1 MAQNCVRRPMM
12 MMLNSDKNNSKTRK
26 VYRASIEHASG
37 RKNIADSGYFRLLI
51 ASNPNNDSYNDI
63 KKDIAKLV
71 SKIHSA
77 SIINGNILVTEY
89 IANHIYNS
97 NLPKYRDIP
106 ITHIDEL
113 CEGHYMHLKFYINGK
128 NIEVD
133 YTIVDIEDDTIYIQL
148 FEIKDGGEMDTK
160 KADSE
165 VRSLL
170 EIEDMLQDSNNL
182 LYKYVVI
189 KPYIVLWNT
198 YKITKGSFKAS
209 LSSVYLITGKQMCII
224 VGGMDFDTITRD
236 RTDIGPDNLSYIIR
250 QFKTIVYKYDMINEQ
265 LDKLP

>member
-1 MAQNCVRRPMM
+1 MTQNCVRRPM

-97 NLPKYRDIP
+97 NLPNYRDIP

-113 CEGHYMHLKFYINGK
+113 CEGHYTHLKFYINGK
-128 NIEVD
+128 NIEV
-133 YTIVDIEDDTIYIQL
+133 E
-148 FEIKDGGEMDTK
+148 
-160 KADSE
+160 
-165 VRSLL
+165 
-170 EIEDMLQDSNNL
+170 
-182 LYKYVVI
+182 
-189 KPYIVLWNT
+189 
-198 YKITKGSFKAS
+198 
-209 LSSVYLITGKQMCII
+209 LITMIRKEKKFPSAAELIKQIEK
-224 VGGMDFDTITRD
+224 DK
-236 RTDIGPDNLSYIIR
+236 SYFAG
-250 QFKTIVYKYDMINEQ
+250 QKTKH
-265 LDKLP
+265 